1 MNYYPFHIG
10 DFRSGTV
17 NMTRQ
22 TRWIYRDMLD
32 IYYDDEKPLPLDLDL
47 LCNQIGAESEDER
60 RIVER
65 LLRFKFVKTDDGYWH
80 EICDRVITDYH
91 KKAEIAQANGKKGA
105 ATRYQNGEYMPG
117 QGALYAVRVSPI
129 LVKVGIS
136 ANLKSRLHQ
145 LRGKYGSQAYLAHHV
160 LVSKMGDAEAEL
172 LAAYEDLRDG
182 EEIPIDEKSEPLL
195 VACMNRIAVAYRI
208 ASSSHAASPTRSH
221 TNQEPITNNQN
232 QKQKQGAPSALPDW
246 MPLDSW
252 AGYLEMR
259 KKIKKA
265 PTDRAVVL
273 LIASLGK
280 MRDDGQDIAAVLDK
294 STKSNWT
301 DVYPIREAQNSRAP
315 PPQDPRFFGLAGL
328 DRTGDQLAMDA
339 SMKRHGVVVGD
350 DDDLSFDLPGRQN
363 ETNN

>member
-1 MNYYPFHIG
+1 VNYYPFHIG

-47 LCNQIGAESEDER
+47 LCNQIGAESDDER

-91 KKAEIAQANGKKGA
+91 KKAEIAQANGKLGGRPRK
-105 ATRYQNGEYMPG
+105 
-117 QGALYAVRVSPI
+117 
-129 LVKVGIS
+129 
-136 ANLKSRLHQ
+136 
-145 LRGKYGSQAYLAHHV
+145 
-160 LVSKMGDAEAEL
+160 
-172 LAAYEDLRDG
+172 
-182 EEIPIDEKSEPLL
+182 
-195 VACMNRIAVAYRI
+195 AVANETQSE
-208 ASSSHAASPTRSH
+208 A
-221 TNQEPITNNQN
+221 NQEPITNNQN

-301 DVYPIREAQNSRAP
+301 DVYPIRGGQQTRAP

-328 DRTGDQLAMDA
+328 DRTGDRLAMDA

-363 ETNN
+363 ETNE

>member
-80 EICDRVITDYH
+80 EICDRVITEYH
-91 KKAEIAQANGKKGA
+91 KKAEIAQANGKLGGRPKKA
-105 ATRYQNGEYMPG
+105 
-117 QGALYAVRVSPI
+117 
-129 LVKVGIS
+129 K
-136 ANLKSRLHQ
+136 ANQSKPSGFQ
-145 LRGKYGSQAYLAHHV
+145 SGSNPVPSGVANQTQ
-160 LVSKMGDAEAEL
+160 SEA
-172 LAAYEDLRDG
+172 
-182 EEIPIDEKSEPLL
+182 
-195 VACMNRIAVAYRI
+195 
-208 ASSSHAASPTRSH
+208 
-221 TNQEPITNNQN
+221 NQEPITNNQN

-280 MRDDGQDIAAVLDK
+280 MRDEGQDIAAVLDK
-294 STKSNWT
+294 SIKNNWT
-301 DVYPIREAQNSRAP
+301 DVYPIRDGQQARAGPGTPAKFDPVAAVNRNRNP
-315 PPQDPRFFGLAGL
+315 P
-328 DRTGDQLAMDA
+328 
-339 SMKRHGVVVGD
+339 
-350 DDDLSFDLPGRQN
+350 
-363 ETNN
+363 